1 MKTTEHGI
9 EDSKDIENMHH
20 MRLMTLLQ
28 ELVRDKGYK
37 GAARVLELD
46 QRTVA
51 ECARTG
57 QLSRRVRQ
65 ALERALQEGVG
76 SAAAR
81 QRERNDR
88 LEKRVV
94 ALEKGRDEMAKSYD
108 TLGKEVRRRVAAVE
122 GRVEALK
129 RSDAQGTGA
138 GHAGAGPSQVKADGS
153 ERGASG
159 MGRKP
164 PPRPRLRREYPD
176 LVTLEPAED
185 DEEVFG
191 EVWPMIVEWRE
202 LKDAHPNDGKSLGWL
217 RTEERFLA
225 LELALLEDHGMTLPP
240 ARFPAEGLRP
250 QRAGQLAPDGALRH
264 AESAQKAGASEQA
277 DPPTAVAVAG
287 PGVRRLAGN
296 FSERFGGGLRKGCRR
311 PSFAGLGPLIM
322 SVLLGFF
329 QGFRP

>member
-9 EDSKDIENMHH
+9 EDSRDVENVYH
-20 MRLMTLLQ
+20 MRLMALLK

-51 ECARTG
+51 ESAKTG

-81 QRERNDR
+81 QRERNEK
-88 LEKRVV
+88 LEERVE
-94 ALEKGRDEMAKSYD
+94 ALEKGHEAHEKGHDS
-108 TLGKEVRRRVAAVE
+108 LGKELRSRVAAVE
-122 GRVEALK
+122 GRVEAL
-129 RSDAQGTGA
+129 RRDGAQGTGA
-138 GHAGAGPSQVKADGS
+138 GHAGAGPSQAES
-153 ERGASG
+153 GASDA
-159 MGRKP
+159 GRKP

-191 EVWPMIVEWRE
+191 EAWPMIVEWRE
-202 LKDAHPNDGKSLGWL
+202 LKDVHPNEGKGLDWL

-240 ARFPAEGLRP
+240 ARFPLRGFDRNGQVNWRQTALFDTRRAIRMRDLLNRLSFGLLWR
-250 QRAGQLAPDGALRH
+250 
-264 AESAQKAGASEQA
+264 
-277 DPPTAVAVAG
+277 
-287 PGVRRLAGN
+287 
-296 FSERFGGGLRKGCRR
+296 
-311 PSFAGLGPLIM
+311 
-322 SVLLGFF
+322 
-329 QGFRP
+329 

>member
-9 EDSKDIENMHH
+9 EDSKDVENMHH

-28 ELVRDKGYK
+28 ELVRDKGFK

-81 QRERNDR
+81 QRERNDK
-88 LEKRVV
+88 LESRVE
-94 ALEKGRDEMAKSYD
+94 ALEKGREEHEKGHDS
-108 TLGKEVRRRVAAVE
+108 LGKELRRRMAAVE

-129 RSDAQGTGA
+129 SSEAHGTGA
-138 GHAGAGPSQVKADGS
+138 GHAGAGPSQS
-153 ERGASG
+153 EAGAPDA
-159 MGRKP
+159 GRKP
-164 PPRPRLRREYPD
+164 PSRPTERREYPD

-191 EVWPMIVEWRE
+191 EAWPMIVEWRG
-202 LKDAHPNDGKSLGWL
+202 LKDAHPNEGRGLAWL
-217 RTEERFLA
+217 AEEERLRVV
-225 LELALLEDHGMTLPP
+225 ELALLEDHGMTLPP
-240 ARFPAEGLRP
+240 EKRPLRGFDRDGQTNWRRTALFDTRRAIRKRELLNRLSLGLWWR
-250 QRAGQLAPDGALRH
+250 
-264 AESAQKAGASEQA
+264 
-277 DPPTAVAVAG
+277 
-287 PGVRRLAGN
+287 
-296 FSERFGGGLRKGCRR
+296 
-311 PSFAGLGPLIM
+311 
-322 SVLLGFF
+322 
-329 QGFRP
+329 

>member
-9 EDSKDIENMHH
+9 ESSKDVENVYH
-20 MRLMTLLQ
+20 MRLMALLK

-81 QRERNDR
+81 QRERNEK
-88 LEKRVV
+88 LESRVE
-94 ALEKGRDEMAKSYD
+94 ALEKGHEALAKDYD
-108 TLGKEVRRRVAAVE
+108 ALGKEVRRRVAAVE
-122 GRVEALK
+122 GRVEAL
-129 RSDAQGTGA
+129 RRDGAQGTGA
-138 GHAGAGPSQVKADGS
+138 GHAGAGPSQAES
-153 ERGASG
+153 GASG

-191 EVWPMIVEWRE
+191 KAWPMIVEWRE
-202 LKDAHPNDGKSLGWL
+202 LKATHANEGKSLDWL

-240 ARFPAEGLRP
+240 ARFPLRGFDRNG
-250 QRAGQLAPDGALRH
+250 QVTHRRTALYDTRRALKKRELLNTLTLR
-264 AESAQKAGASEQA
+264 
-277 DPPTAVAVAG
+277 
-287 PGVRRLAGN
+287 
-296 FSERFGGGLRKGCRR
+296 
-311 PSFAGLGPLIM
+311 
-322 SVLLGFF
+322 LLW
-329 QGFRP
+329 R

>member
-28 ELVRDKGYK
+28 ELVRDKGFK

-81 QRERNDR
+81 QRERNDK
-88 LEKRVV
+88 LESRVEGLAGEVKGV
-94 ALEKGRDEMAKSYD
+94 AGEIEA
-108 TLGKEVRRRVAAVE
+108 LGKEVRRRLSAIEGAVAAL
-122 GRVEALK
+122 R
-129 RSDAQGTGA
+129 RDSAQGTGA
-138 GHAGAGPSQVKADGS
+138 GHAGAGPSRSESGGS
-153 ERGASG
+153 DAGG
-159 MGRKP
+159 KP
-164 PPRPRLRREYPD
+164 PSTTRERREYPD

-191 EVWPMIVEWRE
+191 DAWPLIGEWRE
-202 LKDAHPNDGKSLGWL
+202 LKDVHPNEGKGLAWL
-217 RTEERFLA
+217 AEEERLRVV
-225 LELALLEDHGMTLPP
+225 ELALLEDHGMTLPP
-240 ARFPAEGLRP
+240 EKRPLRGFDRDGQVNWRRTALFDTRRARRKAE
-250 QRAGQLAPDGALRH
+250 
-264 AESAQKAGASEQA
+264 
-277 DPPTAVAVAG
+277 
-287 PGVRRLAGN
+287 
-296 FSERFGGGLRKGCRR
+296 
-311 PSFAGLGPLIM
+311 
-322 SVLLGFF
+322 LLGRLTF
-329 QGFRP
+329 GLWGR

>member
-9 EDSKDIENMHH
+9 EDSRDVENVYH
-20 MRLMTLLQ
+20 MRLMALLQ
-28 ELVRDKGYK
+28 ELVRDKGFK
-37 GAARVLELD
+37 SAARVLELD

-51 ECARTG
+51 ESAKTG

-81 QRERNDR
+81 QRERNEK
-88 LEKRVV
+88 LEERVE
-94 ALEKGRDEMAKSYD
+94 ALEKGHEALGKGHDS
-108 TLGKEVRRRVAAVE
+108 LGKEVRSRVAAVE
-122 GRVEALK
+122 GRVEAL
-129 RSDAQGTGA
+129 RRDGAQGTGA
-138 GHAGAGPSQVKADGS
+138 GHAGAGPSQA
-153 ERGASG
+153 EAGASG

-191 EVWPMIVEWRE
+191 EAWPLIVEWRE
-202 LKDAHPNDGKSLGWL
+202 LKASHPNEGKGLSWL

-240 ARFPAEGLRP
+240 ARFPLRGFDRNG
-250 QRAGQLAPDGALRH
+250 QVNWRQTALFDTRRAIRKRELLR
-264 AESAQKAGASEQA
+264 QA
-277 DPPTAVAVAG
+277 
-287 PGVRRLAGN
+287 
-296 FSERFGGGLRKGCRR
+296 
-311 PSFAGLGPLIM
+311 
-322 SVLLGFF
+322 
-329 QGFRP
+329 